1 MPSLF
6 FHRMEPMTQDARL
19 QQVLALIDAEN
30 RQDPNQ
36 ELAEGQH
43 WPKEYLYSC
52 RMSDTLAK
60 FAPNAPEILQI
71 ACRAQHIKRWS
82 IPRSDYPMDKAGYK
96 RWRSELAQFHGDVT
110 ASLMARVGFDEPE
123 QQQVKDLLLKKQL
136 KRDPLV
142 QTLEDVICLVFIRYY
157 LAGFATRHEESKLVD
172 IIRKT
177 WGKMSADGH
186 AAALQVPLTPAM
198 QALVGKALQG

>member
-1 MPSLF
+1 
-6 FHRMEPMTQDARL
+6 MTQDSRL

-30 RQDPNQ
+30 REDPNQ
-36 ELAEGQH
+36 ELADGQH

-52 RMSDTLAK
+52 RMSDTLAQ
-60 FAPNAPEILQI
+60 FMPNAPELLQI

-96 RWRSELAQFHGDVT
+96 RWRSELAQFHGDLS
-110 ASLMARVGFDEPE
+110 ANMMAKVGYDAGE
-123 QQQVKDLLLKKQL
+123 QQRIKDLLLKKQL

-142 QTLEDVICLVFIRYY
+142 QALEDVICLVFIRYY
-157 LAGFATRHEESKLVD
+157 LADFATRHQEDKLID

-177 WGKMSADGH
+177 WGKMSPDGH
-186 AAALQVPLTPAM
+186 AAALQVSLAPAM
-198 QALVGKALQG
+198 QALVGKALEG